1 MASSIASQ
9 LQAIKSL
16 INVDTEAPQKR
27 PFTRPSIL
35 FSPKEAADIDLESLL
50 SIALSGIR
58 ILDKLILYKL
68 IISINY
74 FIIGPNIMDMV
85 YF

>member
-16 INVDTEAPQKR
+16 IIADTEPPQKR

-35 FSPKEAADIDLESLL
+35 FNPKEAADIDLESIL
-50 SIALSGIR
+50 SIALSGIVLR
-58 ILDKLILYKL
+58 TICLLH
-68 IISINY
+68 
-74 FIIGPNIMDMV
+74 
-85 YF
+85 

>member
-16 INVDTEAPQKR
+16 INVDTDAPQKR

-50 SIALSGIR
+50 SIALSGIY
-58 ILDKLILYKL
+58 IYIY
-68 IISINY
+68 IHT
-74 FIIGPNIMDMV
+74 FMCV
-85 YF
+85 

>member
-9 LQAIKSL
+9 LKAIKSL
-16 INVDTEAPQKR
+16 INVESDAPQKR

-50 SIALSGIR
+50 SIALSGMYTYFHMNMFR
-58 ILDKLILYKL
+58 K
-68 IISINY
+68 ISTS
-74 FIIGPNIMDMV
+74 
-85 YF
+85 